1 MHLYTSVRNI
11 WQDESGNWNRVLE
24 RTDDANE
31 DPAIIQFFVSDGHI
45 KLYHNFYK
53 TYEVEIIHY
62 DLEAG
67 LRFPDV
73 LFGSKRVVKFE
84 TTTLDFKKKHVYK
97 KTFAKDSRAYRNQ
110 PDVIVQK
117 AETKIGER
125 KWSFLGNWSS
135 DLAEKCVLV
144 DEKTYYS
151 RGERFARMIQS
162 SFSDQVHC
170 NVLSGTSSFCLMEYV
185 KELVGVT
192 AQRIMFDTDQ

>member
-1 MHLYTSVRNI
+1 M
-11 WQDESGNWNRVLE
+11 
-24 RTDDANE
+24 
-31 DPAIIQFFVSDGHI
+31 
-45 KLYHNFYK
+45 
-53 TYEVEIIHY
+53 
-62 DLEAG
+62 EAG

-117 AETKIGER
+117 AEAKIGER

-135 DLAEKCVLV
+135 DLAEKCVMV
-144 DEKTYYS
+144 DENTYYS

-185 KELVGVT
+185 KELVGVK
-192 AQRIMFDTDQ
+192 AQRIMFDTAQ